1 MTRITAKEIGRRSK
15 QREGRL
21 HRKYPEVHSASMRV
35 RFTRSAGIGQN
46 EIRGSGIWRMR
57 DGLPAEKGST
67 TKATAHNWNANARA
81 AHCTVGAWLVVM
93 QA

>member
-46 EIRGSGIWRMR
+46 EIRGRGIWRMR

-67 TKATAHNWNANARA
+67 TKATAHNWNANA
-81 AHCTVGAWLVVM
+81 
-93 QA
+93 